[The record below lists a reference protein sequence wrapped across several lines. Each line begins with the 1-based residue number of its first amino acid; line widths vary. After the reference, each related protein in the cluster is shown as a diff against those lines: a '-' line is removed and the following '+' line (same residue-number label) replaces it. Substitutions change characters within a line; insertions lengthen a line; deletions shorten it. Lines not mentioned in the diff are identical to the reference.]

1 MLLLCIVF
9 VIRPGGSSVGGLK
22 DPDATCEESASLTG
36 APAGMWGNTRWVIT
50 YREHWIQVRTEP
62 EAKHDQKWSCLQL
75 GDLCCGN
82 GQDMIKAK
90 CKYDP
95 LICFLHSFFFFPQV
109 FGSTQTIW
117 QLWILTSVCWC
128 CIWPEHNFCAITF
141 FFFFLIQLQ
150 AAEEHLDGFTQQ
162 KWSRSVLDILMSN
175 MTLNSQFSFWC
186 LMLHFCAI

>member
-95 LICFLHSFFFFPQV
+95 LICFLHSFFFFSPSV
-109 FGSTQTIW
+109 WFHSDY
-117 QLWILTSVCWC
+117 LTVVNLNISLLMLHLTWAQFLCHYV
-128 CIWPEHNFCAITF
+128 F
-141 FFFFLIQLQ
+141 FFF
-150 AAEEHLDGFTQQ
+150 
-162 KWSRSVLDILMSN
+162 
-175 MTLNSQFSFWC
+175 
-186 LMLHFCAI
+186 